1 MKEIRLTIFQF
12 KVKIYTNSLL
22 TAFEAFYGQHKF
34 FLEMKSKNVS
44 LIAYQHVQ
52 QVIVNL
58 LQRRLT
64 MKNNLE
70 FKNL

>member
-12 KVKIYTNSLL
+12 KFKVYSLL
-22 TAFEAFYGQHKF
+22 TAFEAFYEQHKF

-58 LQRRLT
+58 LQRRLA

-70 FKNL
+70 LKNL